1 MRSERTCLIT
11 GANGLIGRGLEK
23 TFHEHGYELVL
34 VDLDFLDPEPTAHSR
49 QFTCDITNENEVQDL
64 FFEIPRVDVLI
75 NNAAISNPFNPP
87 LEEMSLAEWNKL
99 IESNLTGHFLMT
111 KYAIPF
117 LKQTKGSIIN
127 IASTRAFMSEPYNE
141 AYSACKGGMLSF
153 TTALSISYAHQIRV
167 NAISP
172 GWIDSPKTHHSLA
185 EKNQHPAGRIGIPED
200 ISSLALFLA
209 SESAGFISG
218 QNFVVDGGMSKKMIY
233 K

>member
-1 MRSERTCLIT
+1 MRSEKTCLIT

-23 TFHEHGYELVL
+23 SFHEHGYELIL
-34 VDLDFLDPEPTAHSR
+34 VDLNFIDQEPTPHCRHFS
-49 QFTCDITNENEVQDL
+49 CDITNENEVRDL
-64 FFEIPRVDVLI
+64 FFEIPRLDVLI
-75 NNAAISNPFNPP
+75 NNAAIANPFNPP

-99 IESNLTGHFLMT
+99 IEANLTGHFLMT
-111 KYAIPF
+111 KYALPY

-127 IASTRAFMSEPYNE
+127 IASTRALMAEPFNE

-153 TTALSISYAHQIRV
+153 TTALSITYAQQVRV

-172 GWIDSPKTHHSLA
+172 GWIDSPKAHHSQA
-185 EKNQHPAGRIGIPED
+185 EKHQHPVGRIGVPED
-200 ISSLALFLA
+200 ISTLALYLA

-218 QNFVVDGGMSKKMIY
+218 QNFVVDGGISKKMIY